1 MAINVVGRWKIK
13 EVLFMDPDLNQTWR
27 SVEDLLADESVD
39 DKDLYMSKVMFTEG
53 GEILMMLEKPD
64 DMSQEEV
71 DELIASGEMEAYEDY
86 IVYEKFP
93 WKVED
98 DKVMFDS
105 GTKGEILGMEVSP
118 WVEIK
123 GNDDEVF
130 FMTYKLVRD

>member
-105 GTKGEILGMEVSP
+105 GTKGEVLDMEVSP
-118 WVEIK
+118 WAEIK

>member
-86 IVYEKFP
+86 IVYERFP

-98 DKVMFDS
+98 DKIMFDS

-123 GNDDEVF
+123 GTDDEVF

>member
-105 GTKGEILGMEVSP
+105 GTKGEVLDMEVSP

-123 GNDDEVF
+123 GTDDEVF

>member
-1 MAINVVGRWKIK
+1 
-13 EVLFMDPDLNQTWR
+13 
-27 SVEDLLADESVD
+27 
-39 DKDLYMSKVMFTEG
+39 MSKVMFTEG

-130 FMTYKLVRD
+130 FMTYKLVKD

>member
-130 FMTYKLVRD
+130 FMTYKLVKD

>member
-39 DKDLYMSKVMFTEG
+39 DKELYMSKVMFTEG

-86 IVYEKFP
+86 IVYERFP

-98 DKVMFDS
+98 DKIMFDS

-123 GNDDEVF
+123 GTDDEVF